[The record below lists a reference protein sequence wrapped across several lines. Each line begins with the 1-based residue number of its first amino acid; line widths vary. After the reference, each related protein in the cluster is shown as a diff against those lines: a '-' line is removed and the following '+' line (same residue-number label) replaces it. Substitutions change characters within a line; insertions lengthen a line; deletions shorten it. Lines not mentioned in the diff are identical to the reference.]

1 MVVMGDKVND
11 NWENGKKG
19 YKFFGYKNGEIMPYI
34 SYIFGHTSY
43 TLHPNWLPNIIRILI
58 FA

>member
-19 YKFFGYKNGEIMPYI
+19 YKFFGYKNGEIMLYI
-34 SYIFGHTSY
+34 SAEYLS
-43 TLHPNWLPNIIRILI
+43 LW
-58 FA
+58 

>member
-1 MVVMGDKVND
+1 MVVLGDKVND

-34 SYIFGHTSY
+34 YIF
-43 TLHPNWLPNIIRILI
+43 LVIRLILCI
-58 FA
+58 PIGCPI